1 MKLEEIL
8 QEMEKDSEIEKDRL
22 DHESLKT
29 PKLHSKWLK
38 IYSGEKRVLNQ
49 LKTQLVQLTKEK
61 EEYYGGKSDASVYRE
76 KPFHLKLLKGD
87 IPKYISSDPDI
98 VKITSAIDV
107 QDEKVYIIQE
117 YIKQI
122 NQRGYSIK
130 AALDFMRW
138 TSGN

>member
-1 MKLEEIL
+1 MKLEEI
-8 QEMEKDSEIEKDRL
+8 MELMDVDSEIRKDQL
-22 DHESLKT
+22 DEESLRI

-38 IYSGEKRVLNQ
+38 IFSSEKRITNQ

-61 EEYYGGKSDASVYRE
+61 DEYYGGKASAEVYKE

-87 IPKYISSDPDI
+87 IPKYIQADPDVI
-98 VKITSAIDV
+98 RLAAAIDV
-107 QDEKVYIIQE
+107 QEEKVYVIQE

-122 NQRGYSIK
+122 NQRGYAIK
-130 AALDFMRW
+130 AALDFMKW

>member
-61 EEYYGGKSDASVYRE
+61 EEYYGGKADASVYRE